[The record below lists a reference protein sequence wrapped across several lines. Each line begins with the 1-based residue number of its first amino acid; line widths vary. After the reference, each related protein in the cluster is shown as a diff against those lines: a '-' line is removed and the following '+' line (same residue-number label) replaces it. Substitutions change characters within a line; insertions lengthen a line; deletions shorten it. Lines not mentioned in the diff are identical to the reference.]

1 MQCKQ
6 YVNNIGNVNN
16 IEPRQLIS
24 LLNNELQMRVLSR
37 N

>member
-6 YVNNIGNVNN
+6 YVNNIENVNN
-16 IEPRQLIS
+16 IESRQLII
-24 LLNNELQMRVLSR
+24 LLNNELQMRVLYR